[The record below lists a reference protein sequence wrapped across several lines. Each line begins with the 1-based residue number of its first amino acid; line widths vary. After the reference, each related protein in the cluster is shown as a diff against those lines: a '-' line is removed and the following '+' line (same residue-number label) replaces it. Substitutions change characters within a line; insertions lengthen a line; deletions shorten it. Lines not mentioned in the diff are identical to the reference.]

1 MKMVVVWSFGTELFG
16 DLGFGIRDLD
26 KRSHWLYMVMFL
38 DVAIPIN
45 SIGGLAWLSP
55 LHKAHHKGLL

>member
-45 SIGGLAWLSP
+45 RWACLVKPTSQSP
-55 LHKAHHKGLL
+55 SEGSVVA